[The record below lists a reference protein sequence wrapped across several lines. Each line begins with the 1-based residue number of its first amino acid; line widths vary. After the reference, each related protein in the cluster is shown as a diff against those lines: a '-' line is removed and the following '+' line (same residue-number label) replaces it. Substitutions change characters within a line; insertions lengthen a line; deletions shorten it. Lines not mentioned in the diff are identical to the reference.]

1 MSISSYLSIPL
12 YIKIPCLDSDLFYS
26 NQNETQSLLEY
37 GSESRKDI
45 FIQHLIP
52 AGGILEGFV
61 TRKETQLS
69 LDIQSYLTQNTVQLT
84 FDWNITS
91 EPNLLQVN

>member
-12 YIKIPCLDSDLFYS
+12 YIKVPCLDSDLFYN
-26 NQNETQSLLEY
+26 NQNETQSLFEY
-37 GSESRKDI
+37 GSESRRDV

-52 AGGILEGFV
+52 AGGTLEGFV
-61 TRKETQLS
+61 TRKDIQLS
-69 LDIQSYLTQNTVQLT
+69 LGIQSDLTQNIVQLI
-84 FDWNITS
+84 FDWNITN